1 MKNKIF
7 FLMCIL
13 SLGLLSACVPAD
25 PAVLS
30 EADLI
35 MKKRAKMPFDEKER
49 TGQVTIPQRVEV
61 ALGVLIEARHDQV
74 GELIK
79 LAQGLSQAEV
89 RPAEA
94 PCLGVT
100 SLEQMSSKRSYRLE
114 YKDCKLSIGKQQY
127 SLSGQGQ
134 LVLDFGEDGS
144 LVKIS
149 YETLADGSRNSPALR
164 ILVEGEAVASIEDQL
179 SFELSLLRPGV
190 YSLQKFSAES
200 LLKVSQGSSVVEYQL
215 PMVVASASYE
225 VTSSGTLLADYKSVI
240 RATARQGEFAAVEFQ
255 LEVDKRADSAKMQY
269 TKTFGKGRPSTG
281 ELEMKDDS
289 VVLLP
294 AKGASK
300 IIDRKKIT
308 DAYGAI
314 LPWSF
319 WF

>member
-1 MKNKIF
+1 MNTKLF

-35 MKKRAKMPFDEKER
+35 MKKRARMPLDEKDR

-79 LAQGLSQAEV
+79 LARGLSQAEV

-100 SLEQMSSKRSYRLE
+100 SVEQMPSKRSYRLE
-114 YKDCKLSIGKQQY
+114 YKGCKLSIGKQQY
-127 SLSGQGQ
+127 SLGGQGQ

-149 YETLADGSRNSPALR
+149 YETLADGSRNSPVLR

-225 VTSSGTLLADYKSVI
+225 VTASGALLADYKSVI
-240 RATARQGEFAAVEFQ
+240 RATARQGDFAAVEFQ

-269 TKTFGKGRPSTG
+269 AKTFGKGRPSTG

-300 IIDRKKIT
+300 IIDRKKIA